1 MKAMKLSLCN
11 EVIRGLGFARQCAFA
26 AAVGYDALE
35 IAPFTLGPDPR
46 ALTPRRIA
54 AVRAALA
61 AEGLVCSSLHWLL
74 VAPAG
79 LSITTA
85 DAAVRRET
93 VDLMRRLCGLAAE
106 LGAQVLVHGSPLQRR
121 LPPGP
126 PARQAAARQRALECF
141 AAAGEAAQAAG
152 VTYCV
157 EPLAARETNFVNTV
171 REAVDLVTM
180 IGRPALKT
188 MIDTCAAGTQ
198 EGDVV
203 GLIERW
209 LPTGHIAH
217 VQVNDPNRRGPGEG
231 ALDFAPI
238 VAALKRQRYAGW
250 VAVEPF
256 VYEPDGPACAARAAG
271 YMRALAATARR

>member
-1 MKAMKLSLCN
+1 MKLSLCN

-35 IAPFTLGPDPR
+35 IAPFTLGADPR

-54 AVRAALA
+54 AVRSALR

-74 VAPAG
+74 VTPAG

-85 DAAVRRET
+85 DNAVRRET
-93 VDLMRRLCGLAAE
+93 VDVMRRLCGLAAE
-106 LGAQVLVHGSPLQRR
+106 LGAPVLVHGSPLQRR
-121 LPPGP
+121 LPAGA

-141 AAAGEAAQAAG
+141 AAAGEAARAAG
-152 VTYCV
+152 VTYCI

-180 IGRPALKT
+180 AGQPALKT

-203 GLIERW
+203 ALIDRW

-238 VAALKRQRYAGW
+238 VAALRRQRYAGW

>member
-1 MKAMKLSLCN
+1 MKLSLCN
-11 EVIRGLGFARQCAFA
+11 EVLRPWSFARQCAFA

-46 ALTPRRIA
+46 KLTPRRIA
-54 AVRAALA
+54 GVRAALA
-61 AEGLVCSSLHWLL
+61 AEGLKCSSLHWLL
-74 VAPAG
+74 VAPQG

-93 VDLMRRLCGLAAE
+93 IDVMRALCGLAAE
-106 LGAQVLVHGSPLQRR
+106 LGAEVLVHGSPAQRK
-121 LPPGP
+121 LPS
-126 PARQAAARQRALECF
+126 ARQDAARQRAAGCF
-141 AAAGEAAQAAG
+141 AAAADAAADAG
-152 VTYCV
+152 VTYCI

-171 REAVDLVTM
+171 AEAVALVEA
-180 IGRPALKT
+180 IDHPALKT

-203 GLIERW
+203 ALIDRW

-217 VQVNDPNRRGPGEG
+217 IQVNDPNRRGPGEG
-231 ALDFAPI
+231 EMAFAP
-238 VAALKRQRYAGW
+238 VLAALARQRYAGW

-256 VYEPDGPACAARAAG
+256 IYQPDGAACAARAAG
-271 YMRALAATARR
+271 FMRALQEAST

>member
-1 MKAMKLSLCN
+1 LKLSLCN
-11 EVIRGLGFARQCAFA
+11 EVLRPWSFARQCAFA

-46 ALTPRRIA
+46 KLTPRRIA
-54 AVRAALA
+54 GVRAALA
-61 AEGLVCSSLHWLL
+61 AEGLKCSSLHWLL
-74 VAPAG
+74 VAPLG

-93 VDLMRRLCGLAAE
+93 IDVMRALCGLAAE
-106 LGAQVLVHGSPLQRR
+106 LGAEVLVHGSPAQRK
-121 LPPGP
+121 LP
-126 PARQAAARQRALECF
+126 ATRQDAARQRAAECF
-141 AAAGEAAQAAG
+141 AAAAGAAADAG
-152 VTYCV
+152 VTYCI

-171 REAVDLVTM
+171 AEAVALVEA
-180 IGRPALKT
+180 IDHPALKT

-203 GLIERW
+203 ALIERW

-217 VQVNDPNRRGPGEG
+217 IQVNDPNRRGPGEG
-231 ALDFAPI
+231 EMAFAP
-238 VAALKRQRYAGW
+238 VLAALAHQRYAGW

-256 VYEPDGPACAARAAG
+256 IYQPDGAACAARAAG
-271 YMRALAATARR
+271 FMRALQEASP